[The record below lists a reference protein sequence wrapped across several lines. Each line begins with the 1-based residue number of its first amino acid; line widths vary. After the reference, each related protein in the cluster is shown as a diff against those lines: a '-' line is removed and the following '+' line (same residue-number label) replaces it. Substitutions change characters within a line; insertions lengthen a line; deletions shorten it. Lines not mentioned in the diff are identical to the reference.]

1 MKIFLIVPFLF
12 LLASC
17 TLVSPNESSQAPA
30 KSPVSVEKTTSSDKM
45 MDEKSSWTKEEME
58 AMKDDHMM
66 SGSDMMKDIQKDTWS
81 KMSNGYLNYSPEL
94 LASNLASGKKVT
106 LFFAATWC
114 PSCQAL
120 NKTIEAGMSTIPSDT
135 VIFNVNYDNSADLK
149 KKYGVVTQHTT
160 VVLNADGSLKSKKIG
175 AQTIDE
181 VIAK

>member
-45 MDEKSSWTKEEME
+45 MDEKSNWTKEEMA

-66 SGSDMMKDIQKDTWS
+66 SGSDMMKDMQKDTWS
-81 KMSNGYLNYSPEL
+81 MPQRYLDYSPEL

-120 NKTIEAGMSTIPSDT
+120 NKTIEAGMNTIPSDT
-135 VIFNVNYDNSADLK
+135 VILNVNYDNSADLK

>member
-1 MKIFLIVPFLF
+1 
-12 LLASC
+12 
-17 TLVSPNESSQAPA
+17 
-30 KSPVSVEKTTSSDKM
+30 
-45 MDEKSSWTKEEME
+45 
-58 AMKDDHMM
+58 
-66 SGSDMMKDIQKDTWS
+66 
-81 KMSNGYLNYSPEL
+81 MSNGYLDYSPEL

-160 VVLNADGSLKSKKIG
+160 VVLGADGSMKSKKIG

-181 VIAK
+181 VIGR